1 MSKTS
6 QTVKQTKKQKFE
18 QVEHFNNIRR
28 LVEILNKE
36 KTFSDRLKDIHDFYA
51 YPTYFFR

>member
-6 QTVKQTKKQKFE
+6 QTLKQTKKQKFE